1 MFVRV
6 RPWLL
11 YFNGGQIKND
21 TMRKEKL
28 QVEEESLSERLI
40 KYVTTREDEDFAGLS
55 VTSLARRFNI
65 DRFKLSRTFKAEKK
79 MTLDYYL
86 LQEKMFRCAFILMS
100 DRGITVKELARIMG
114 FCTCDYFIQVFK
126 KYFGIV
132 PGQYKEFKTQR
143 SGLADRRIG
152 LPDRRVN
159 ANGPIPKSG
168 DRRLGSKA
176 RRMGPGE
183 RRIPAPEE
191 TLGTDSVDDDPIM
204 DHSIG
209 QGEREKRE

>member
-1 MFVRV
+1 M
-6 RPWLL
+6 P
-11 YFNGGQIKND
+11 NG
-21 TMRKEKL
+21 KL
-28 QVEEESLSERLI
+28 QMNEERLSDRLI
-40 KYVTTREDEDFAGLS
+40 KYVTTQEDEDFAGIS
-55 VTSLARRFNI
+55 VTSLAKRFKV

-100 DRGITVKELARIMG
+100 DREISVKELARIMG

-143 SGLADRRIG
+143 SGIADRRVG

-168 DRRLGSKA
+168 DRRIGPKD
-176 RRMGPGE
+176 RRMGSGE
-183 RRIPAPEE
+183 RRMPGPEE
-191 TLGTDSVDDDPIM
+191 TIETNLFDDEPIM
-204 DHSIG
+204 DRPINRAKVK
-209 QGEREKRE
+209 ERK